1 MEQVQQQERKH
12 GVWFANLSAYND
24 GRMVGKWVFPLQYD
38 SLESFER
45 AVKEATRDT
54 VEYADEIAVHDYDD
68 FPNMGEY
75 PCHKELYEMIH
86 AVENSHIDNEILFL
100 YMANQH
106 DYSVDLV
113 EEAEEY
119 FISVYDNWKDFAN
132 ERAEEDIENT
142 VNKEAVQF
150 VFNNFDYEGYAH
162 DLKHSYYSVE
172 LSDYSVAI
180 FYNS

>member
-1 MEQVQQQERKH
+1 MEQVQQQEKKH
-12 GVWFANLSAYND
+12 GVWFANLSAYNG
-24 GRMVGKWVFPLQYD
+24 GRMVGGWLYPLAYD
-38 SLESFER
+38 SFEAF
-45 AVKEATRDT
+45 AVAIKEVTRN
-54 VEYADEIAVHDYDD
+54 ADEVAVHDYDD
-68 FPNMGEY
+68 FMNLGEY
-75 PCHKELYEMIH
+75 PDHQGLYNLMHEM
-86 AVENSHIDNEILFL
+86 NDSHIDNEILIK
-100 YMANQH
+100 YYNH
-106 DYSVDLV
+106 IGNYTGSCPDVV
-113 EEAEEY
+113 GEAEES

>member
-1 MEQVQQQERKH
+1 MEQVQQQERRH

-24 GRMVGKWVFPLQYD
+24 GRMVGKWVYPLQYD

-45 AVKEATRDT
+45 A
-54 VEYADEIAVHDYDD
+54 DYDD

-75 PCHKELYEMIH
+75 PDHDELYEMIH

-100 YMANQH
+100 YMADQH

-113 EEAEEY
+113 EEAEKS
-119 FISVYDNWKDFAN
+119 FISVYDSWKDFAN

-150 VFNNFDYEGYAH
+150 VFNNFDYEGYAR
-162 DLKHSYYSVE
+162 DLKHSYYSFE

-180 FYNS
+180 FYQS